1 MIYGFVQYL
10 RCMKKKSNDKE
21 IVEIPIKSL
30 ENHPLNEHIYTSKRD
45 EDDMELEQSISEIG
59 LLEPLTVIQKDKIYH
74 IISGNRRF
82 SALLRLGY
90 KKVECR
96 VVSDEHEIIKLIQH
110 NKYREKSIIE
120 KRNEIREMK
129 NYLKSLSGK
138 ERKKFLSGRTLRE
151 YINQET
157 ELSSSILTKLNYVEK
172 HNPQVLEDIN
182 LGLVSPNEG
191 FQLVKSEIENR
202 DIDTEYTVK
211 NIESRIRRLS
221 PIIPKK
227 DWEDMLKRIY
237 G

>member
-1 MIYGFVQYL
+1 MEEKI
-10 RCMKKKSNDKE
+10 NEKE
-21 IVEIPIKSL
+21 IVDIPIKKL
-30 ENHPLNEHIYTSKRD
+30 ENHPLNESIYSSRREE
-45 EDDMELEQSISEIG
+45 EDLELQQSIDEIG
-59 LLEPLTVIQKDKIYH
+59 LLEPLTVIPKGKVYQ

-90 KKVECR
+90 KKIQCR

-138 ERKKFLSGRTLRE
+138 ERKKFLGGRTIRE
-151 YINQET
+151 YINSESDLHQST
-157 ELSSSILTKLNYVEK
+157 LYKLDYIEK
-172 HNPQVLEDIN
+172 NNPKILEDIN
-182 LGLVSPNEG
+182 LGLVSPTEG
-191 FQLVKSEIENR
+191 FQLVKSEIENK

-211 NIESRIRRLS
+211 NIESRIRKLS
-221 PIIPKK
+221 AIVPKK